1 MVEGTNGQRP
11 WAPSSQW
18 GCLVVCYDYSE
29 GYRCHQQDELQSE
42 YFDVNV
48 SLHSTIL
55 YHQAVESIDGT
66 TSTEN
71 DPHIVREHLFVISLG
86 WYPGLPLS
94 AQSSGIDSRISS
106 TSVADENKTL
116 WERIFGRGRTTGIA
130 WEIYNWA
137 DLWENKNVPKK
148 INFFLRCW
156 LFEPCFI
163 LLLQLLGTI
172 WGKTTQAPDPR
183 NSHGPSTVSSAKWT
197 SLRHPNRSH
206 LYWRCEGACDHPSW
220 RRISEKLQ
228 NQCVCGGLH
237 HSPCS
242 IKPLWSP
249 GDLAGTCAVLW

>member
-106 TSVADENKTL
+106 KSVADENKTL

-130 WEIYNWA
+130 WEIYTWA

-148 INFFLRCW
+148 INFFFAMLVVWTMFYIIIFYSFWGQFEERQHQPQTHVIHMGQQ
-156 LFEPCFI
+156 LFHLLNEPAYDI
-163 LLLQLLGTI
+163 RTVHIRTEDVKELV
-172 WGKTTQAPDPR
+172 TT
-183 NSHGPSTVSSAKWT
+183 
-197 SLRHPNRSH
+197 
-206 LYWRCEGACDHPSW
+206 
-220 RRISEKLQ
+220 
-228 NQCVCGGLH
+228 
-237 HSPCS
+237 
-242 IKPLWSP
+242 
-249 GDLAGTCAVLW
+249 

>member
-1 MVEGTNGQRP
+1 MVEGTNGHCP

-106 TSVADENKTL
+106 KSVADENKTL
-116 WERIFGRGRTTGIA
+116 WERIFGRGRTTGMILWTCLMA
-130 WEIYNWA
+130 AKKLSPCLTREDYILYSTCLLNHTA
-137 DLWENKNVPKK
+137 DVPIHNKNSIISWQCLK
-148 INFFLRCW
+148 ICTSSNYADML
-156 LFEPCFI
+156 EAI
-163 LLLQLLGTI
+163 L
-172 WGKTTQAPDPR
+172 
-183 NSHGPSTVSSAKWT
+183 
-197 SLRHPNRSH
+197 
-206 LYWRCEGACDHPSW
+206 
-220 RRISEKLQ
+220 
-228 NQCVCGGLH
+228 
-237 HSPCS
+237 
-242 IKPLWSP
+242 
-249 GDLAGTCAVLW
+249 